1 VSVEAVEPNFEDI
14 ESALEEPQNEVVS
27 IDQENPHSNNI
38 HIAHNIPTGSDITVT
53 QKAPYNA
60 TVHISLNIA
69 KECKVKVS
77 DPHYNFSAT
86 QILREI
92 NICESCFYIQKI
104 SRETSDLVQTLITRN
119 FCWQHCTISVTLIWL
134 RIFIIPKVQMDDAVN
149 SILHISVNNGRMSEV
164 EVEMKNA
171 FNCSVLVR

>member
-1 VSVEAVEPNFEDI
+1 MQWILLIGAAILLVTSSVSVEAVEPNFEDI

-27 IDQENPHSNNI
+27 IEQENPHSNNI

-77 DPHYNFSAT
+77 AKYT
-86 QILREI
+86 QYKNHGIPRGFNTPLT
-92 NICESCFYIQKI
+92 FYVK
-104 SRETSDLVQTLITRN
+104 
-119 FCWQHCTISVTLIWL
+119 
-134 RIFIIPKVQMDDAVN
+134 
-149 SILHISVNNGRMSEV
+149 
-164 EVEMKNA
+164 
-171 FNCSVLVR
+171 SVLTY

>member
-1 VSVEAVEPNFEDI
+1 MQWILLIGAAILLVTSSVSVEAVEPNFEDI

-77 DPHYNFSAT
+77 VTQCWNF
-86 QILREI
+86 LVFLPFR
-92 NICESCFYIQKI
+92 FYVK
-104 SRETSDLVQTLITRN
+104 SMFMN
-119 FCWQHCTISVTLIWL
+119 C
-134 RIFIIPKVQMDDAVN
+134 A
-149 SILHISVNNGRMSEV
+149 ILHRVQCG
-164 EVEMKNA
+164 
-171 FNCSVLVR
+171 